1 MWAYLHINIKQ
12 MPKWVYTKRY
22 ITWDMDRKSKTNED
36 RQWITAA
43 QVDIFL
49 EAIENDYTIK
59 EACAAAKFT
68 DTTYYN
74 YMHNNDEF
82 RMRVE
87 WARTKLLRDA
97 KDKVHEW
104 VLNDK
109 DGEFSLKVLKA
120 RCPEQYNTQRVET
133 KAEVKAEVE
142 HKDVDAML
150 IDYYEE

>member
-1 MWAYLHINIKQ
+1 

-22 ITWDMDRKSKTNED
+22 ITWDRDVKTKTNND
-36 RQWITAA
+36 RQRITPA
-43 QVDIFL
+43 QIDIFL

-68 DTTYYN
+68 ETTYRN
-74 YMHNNDEF
+74 HMLNDEEF
-82 RMRVE
+82 KLRVE
-87 WARTKLLRDA
+87 RARTKLLRDA
-97 KDKVHEW
+97 KDRVHEW

-120 RCPEQYNTQRVET
+120 RCPEQYNTQRIES
-133 KAEVKAEVE
+133 KSEVKAEVE